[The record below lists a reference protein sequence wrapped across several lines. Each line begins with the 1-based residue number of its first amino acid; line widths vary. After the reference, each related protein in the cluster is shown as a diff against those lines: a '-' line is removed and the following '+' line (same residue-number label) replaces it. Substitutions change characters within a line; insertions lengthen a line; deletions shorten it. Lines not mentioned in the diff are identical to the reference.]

1 MGTLLREDI
10 HFTKNNISTS
20 FGASWRVELVVQWAS
35 FTPPAKCKSNVLKSS
50 FFKLLHSA
58 VWGPFWKPQTALVS
72 QQMDTYF
79 PICFVNPWHII
90 ESHSKKLETSVWRG
104 LTVAMGKL
112 QNLQPGLTTTCV
124 AEETTCH
131 TLMVRWRDGGSSRY
145 LWHIYNKFMTSVSWS
160 QRSFSKNVEKW
171 LKSQSKTGNSI
182 KKWQTFH
189 NP

>member
-1 MGTLLREDI
+1 M
-10 HFTKNNISTS
+10 
-20 FGASWRVELVVQWAS
+20 
-35 FTPPAKCKSNVLKSS
+35 
-50 FFKLLHSA
+50 
-58 VWGPFWKPQTALVS
+58 WGPFWKPQTALVS

-104 LTVAMGKL
+104 LTVAKGKL

-145 LWHIYNKFMTSVSWS
+145 LWHIYNKFMTSVSWEWNKGVFPKVLRNGLRAS
-160 QRSFSKNVEKW
+160 QKLETELKNGKLFITLRVSFTLVQITFSTISECEYWLCNVIASE
-171 LKSQSKTGNSI
+171 
-182 KKWQTFH
+182 
-189 NP
+189 